1 MFAFN
6 TRYEKNIDNT
16 RVTWT
21 PYLNII
27 HQDLDFLFGTKVNLC
42 NQIFGQSASITGIFY
57 VNLLESDKP
66 NSKEAAGSAEVCCS
80 WVASDSPHSLP
91 PKQAANG
98 P

>member
-1 MFAFN
+1 MFAFK
-6 TRYEKNIDNT
+6 TRKKNIDNT

-21 PYLNII
+21 HYLNII
-27 HQDLDFLFGTKVNLC
+27 HQDLDFLFGTEINLC

-66 NSKEAAGSAEVCCS
+66 NSKEAAGRAEVCCS